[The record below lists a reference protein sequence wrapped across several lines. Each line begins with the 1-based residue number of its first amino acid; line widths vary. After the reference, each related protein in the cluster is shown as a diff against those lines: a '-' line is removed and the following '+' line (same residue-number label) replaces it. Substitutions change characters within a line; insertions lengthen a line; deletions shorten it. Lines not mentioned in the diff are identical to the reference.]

1 MDKYITYNTTTE
13 LHRELTNILLLSI
26 EEDSYFYCYCGE
38 ENGECGIC
46 SLAIF
51 LVDVHHQNKIDGLSP
66 RKFLAKNHNNKEKL
80 ELFASK
86 ISCFF
91 DKIDKENKTSLEFFQ
106 RNYSWSLKV
115 YSTGETLTVDLQDSI
130 DNEILQAENDVDDDD
145 YGIYS

>member
-51 LVDVHHQNKIDGLSP
+51 LVDVHNQNKIDGLSP

-86 ISCFF
+86 IFCFF

-130 DNEILQAENDVDDDD
+130 DNEILQAENDDD

>member
-26 EEDSYFYCYCGE
+26 EENSYFYCYCGE

-51 LVDVHHQNKIDGLSP
+51 LVDVNHENKIEGLSP
-66 RKFLAKNHNNKEKL
+66 RKFLAKNHNNREKL

-86 ISCFF
+86 IVCFF
-91 DKIDKENKTSLEFFQ
+91 DKMEKESKISLEFFK
-106 RNYSWSLKV
+106 REYSWSLKV
-115 YSTGETLTVDLQDSI
+115 YSTGETLSVDLDDSI
-130 DNEILQAENDVDDDD
+130 DNEILRAENDDIDN

>member
-26 EEDSYFYCYCGE
+26 EEDFYFYCYCGE

-46 SLAIF
+46 SLANF
-51 LVDVHHQNKIDGLSP
+51 LVDLHHQNKIEGLSP
-66 RKFLAKNHNNKEKL
+66 RKFLAINHNNKEKL

-86 ISCFF
+86 IVCFF
-91 DKIDKENKTSLEFFQ
+91 DKIEKENKISLEFFQ
-106 RNYSWSLKV
+106 KDYCWSLKD
-115 YSTGETLTVDLQDSI
+115 YSTGETSIVDLQNSV
-130 DNEILQAENDVDDDD
+130 DNEILLAKNIVDDDN

>member
-1 MDKYITYNTTTE
+1 MDKYITYNSTTE

-51 LVDVHHQNKIDGLSP
+51 LVDVNHQNEIEGLSP

-86 ISCFF
+86 IVCFF
-91 DKIDKENKTSLEFFQ
+91 DKIEKENKTSLEFFQ
-106 RNYSWSLKV
+106 KDYSWSLKV

-130 DNEILQAENDVDDDD
+130 DNEILHAENDVDDDD

>member
-26 EEDSYFYCYCGE
+26 AEDSYFYCYCGE

-51 LVDVHHQNKIDGLSP
+51 LVDVHHENKIEGLSP
-66 RKFLAKNHNNKEKL
+66 KKFLAKNHNNREKL

-86 ISCFF
+86 IVCFF
-91 DKIDKENKTSLEFFQ
+91 DKIKKESEISLEFFE
-106 RNYSWSLKV
+106 REYSWSLKV
-115 YSTGETLTVDLQDSI
+115 YSTGETLSVDLDESI
-130 DNEILQAENDVDDDD
+130 DNEILLAENNDDDD
-145 YGIYS
+145 NYGIYS